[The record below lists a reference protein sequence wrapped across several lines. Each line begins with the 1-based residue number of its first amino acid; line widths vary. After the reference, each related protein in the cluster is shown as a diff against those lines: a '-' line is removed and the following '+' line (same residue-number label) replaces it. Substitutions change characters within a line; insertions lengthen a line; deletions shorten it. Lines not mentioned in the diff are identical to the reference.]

1 MTLRL
6 SVSSGLPEDARTD
19 VLIPL
24 PALDSLE
31 MSPPPTAALALLGL
45 WILVVFAATNAAA
58 YSQWWSSTEVDPTAD
73 EPN

>member
-1 MTLRL
+1 
-6 SVSSGLPEDARTD
+6 
-19 VLIPL
+19 
-24 PALDSLE
+24 